1 MRLKRLVQKK
11 TKKFLINKLRNKF
24 STIFQAYNIS
34 DRNFCD
40 IPYVDLKF
48 FKDSILTKKNQTL
61 RIKIDGTILPKLLV
75 TGKFD
80 EFLFKFLKK
89 KLKRKT
95 LFVDVG
101 SNHGFVSKQV
111 STISFVKKI
120 ISYEPFPDLFNIAKM
135 NLKNVKNIKQNN
147 YGWAKKKGNFTF
159 YENISNSGDLSL
171 IKNKRRNVKHVCK
184 FLNANNEISKII
196 NSNKSLLIVLKTDC
210 QGYDI
215 DIFCNIEDSN
225 LKKINI
231 YFLEC
236 KDISENNKIN
246 FYKKAKLFKKIMVS
260 CPLLH
265 ENIRNIDIEDIKY
278 YLDYKVEFDLI
289 FLN

>member
-1 MRLKRLVQKK
+1 MRLKRLIQKK
-11 TKKFLINKLRNKF
+11 SKKFLISKLRNSY
-24 STIFQAYNIS
+24 STIFQSYNIS
-34 DRNFCD
+34 DRKFCD
-40 IPYVDLKF
+40 IPFVDLRF
-48 FKDSILTKKNQTL
+48 FKESILAKKNEKV
-61 RIKIDGTILPKLLV
+61 RVKIDGQILPKLLE

-120 ISYEPFPDLFNIAKM
+120 ISYEPFTELFNIAKV
-135 NLKNVKNIKQNN
+135 NLANVKYIKQNN
-147 YGWAKKKGNFTF
+147 YGWAKKKGSFTF

-171 IKNKRRNVKHVCK
+171 IKNKQRNIKHVCK

-196 NSNKSLLIVLKTDC
+196 NSNKNLSIVLKTDC

-215 DIFCNIEDSN
+215 DIFCNIEDNN

-236 KDISENNKIN
+236 KNISKNNEIN
-246 FYKKAKLFKKIMVS
+246 FYKKAKLFKKIMLS

-265 ENIRNIDIEDIKY
+265 KNIKIIDIKDIKY

-289 FLN
+289 LLN